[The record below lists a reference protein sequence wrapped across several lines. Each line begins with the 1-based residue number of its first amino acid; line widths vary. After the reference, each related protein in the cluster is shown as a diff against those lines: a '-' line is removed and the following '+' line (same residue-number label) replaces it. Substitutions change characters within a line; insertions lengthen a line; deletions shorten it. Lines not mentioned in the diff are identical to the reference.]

1 MVWFTLVFAHIY
13 NHSHISLG
21 PLLSNGR
28 GCANIVE
35 RASMMGAELHLRD
48 DHPVALEF
56 KSLRKAVET
65 FQVRLHI
72 QFY

>member
-21 PLLSNGR
+21 PLLFVV
-28 GCANIVE
+28 AQIVE

-48 DHPVALEF
+48 DHPVALEL

>member
-21 PLLSNGR
+21 PLLSVVV
-28 GCANIVE
+28 AQIVE

-48 DHPVALEF
+48 DHPVALEL